1 MRKVLDDNGGKDVKI
16 LAKIENQEG
25 IDNFEE
31 ILAACDGIMVARGDM
46 AVEVPFEEVPV
57 VQKRFIKRC
66 NEEGKLV
73 ITATQMLESMPNNP
87 LQELK

>member
-31 ILAACDGIMVARGDM
+31 ILAVCDGIMVARGDM
-46 AVEVPFEEVPV
+46 AVEVS
-57 VQKRFIKRC
+57 I
-66 NEEGKLV
+66 
-73 ITATQMLESMPNNP
+73 
-87 LQELK
+87 